1 MEIHGNDSTK
11 NQKILDTLASFGFE
25 KLKGN
30 KVNEQDVH
38 CFRNMQLN

>member
-30 KVNEQDVH
+30 KVNEQDVL